1 MLLIIQTHYT
11 LADYITISIYS
22 SHIYIH
28 SCRCVCSN
36 LNVFIEIS
44 KFNDDITGNDWQ
56 WETNLQTGTK
66 EGGGE
71 SGREGGREGRRGRER
86 GKVKLKC

>member
-22 SHIYIH
+22 SHTYIH

-56 WETNLQTGTK
+56 WEINLQTGTK
-66 EGGGE
+66 EGGRGE
-71 SGREGGREGRRGRER
+71 WERGRAGRKEREGERESET
-86 GKVKLKC
+86 